1 ALTESI
7 SAAPQEGETLRVL
20 DVRLDTTTVALKLE
34 STGSVCG
41 TFWVRG
47 KLAHKKGA
55 AALALSKLAI
65 IGSTENTHQIAQFL
79 AHIESVA
86 SVPLSSAEW
95 FGAERLAPLIAVLR
109 SAVPSD
115 VEFEVRDLSA
125 GRARVMAATDGLYVL
140 HPLSADLVV
149 TKF

>member
-1 ALTESI
+1 PSLPAPKAVEKIPSDSRIWFPEVLPLADVRAALTESI

-65 IGSTENTHQIAQFL
+65 IGSTENTH
-79 AHIESVA
+79 
-86 SVPLSSAEW
+86 
-95 FGAERLAPLIAVLR
+95 
-109 SAVPSD
+109 
-115 VEFEVRDLSA
+115 
-125 GRARVMAATDGLYVL
+125 
-140 HPLSADLVV
+140 
-149 TKF
+149 